1 MYKKFCAFTLAEA
14 LITLGI
20 IGVVAAL
27 SYPVL
32 MNYIGNKYTTQ
43 ARKCYADMQ
52 KLVSS
57 LEGELGP
64 YEVWPDFTNDFFEKY
79 VDKRLAYVKKKEFN
93 DTTNLVYEGYTDAN
107 VYKTSYQYLLQD
119 GAVYSFNV
127 YNAKWIVKI
136 TVDVNGNEGPNMFGV
151 DVYQMTLNT
160 SSDVRYGYP
169 HGFGPAGM
177 SYAKDDITKYC
188 SRTSLANSWYTY
200 GYIQGVDSQINYHST
215 CLAWLVNHNFQL
227 KDYPIKKWGE
237 D

>member
-64 YEVWPDFTNDFFEKY
+64 YEVWPDFTN
-79 VDKRLAYVKKKEFN
+79 KK
-93 DTTNLVYEGYTDAN
+93 
-107 VYKTSYQYLLQD
+107 
-119 GAVYSFNV
+119 
-127 YNAKWIVKI
+127 
-136 TVDVNGNEGPNMFGV
+136 
-151 DVYQMTLNT
+151 
-160 SSDVRYGYP
+160 
-169 HGFGPAGM
+169 
-177 SYAKDDITKYC
+177 
-188 SRTSLANSWYTY
+188 
-200 GYIQGVDSQINYHST
+200 
-215 CLAWLVNHNFQL
+215 
-227 KDYPIKKWGE
+227 
-237 D
+237 

>member
-93 DTTNLVYEGYTDAN
+93 DTTNLV
-107 VYKTSYQYLLQD
+107 
-119 GAVYSFNV
+119 
-127 YNAKWIVKI
+127 
-136 TVDVNGNEGPNMFGV
+136 
-151 DVYQMTLNT
+151 
-160 SSDVRYGYP
+160 
-169 HGFGPAGM
+169 
-177 SYAKDDITKYC
+177 
-188 SRTSLANSWYTY
+188 
-200 GYIQGVDSQINYHST
+200 
-215 CLAWLVNHNFQL
+215 
-227 KDYPIKKWGE
+227 
-237 D
+237 